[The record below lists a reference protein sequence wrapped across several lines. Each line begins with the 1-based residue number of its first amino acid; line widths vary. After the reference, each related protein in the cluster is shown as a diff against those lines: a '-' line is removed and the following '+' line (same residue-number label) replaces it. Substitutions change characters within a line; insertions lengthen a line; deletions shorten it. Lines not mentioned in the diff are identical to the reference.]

1 MRRLCLTVCN
11 GVKLQK
17 LIRDRK
23 GVCWLGHVY
32 TIWFFG
38 PLGWF
43 GLEGASLCAACA
55 SVCWDGLEYDHHRKH
70 AAGISCT
77 CFVVICWG
85 GVQKVGVFAKVL
97 IRHSWLNRHGC
108 ILCLL
113 IRWQRSAL
121 AMIAVLRR
129 VFPRT
134 SGRVVESTV
143 RDLGWGNLKLQCWPL
158 TITPQRVRRDQQISK
173 FHKIPR
179 YLFPSLYVEEFTVS
193 LLRSRAGVPTN
204 QITWYSPQF

>member
-108 ILCLL
+108 ILLFVNTLTAKCFGYD
-113 IRWQRSAL
+113 RSSQKGFPAHIWKGCWINGSWSRL
-121 AMIAVLRR
+121 GEFEVAM
-129 VFPRT
+129 
-134 SGRVVESTV
+134 
-143 RDLGWGNLKLQCWPL
+143 L
-158 TITPQRVRRDQQISK
+158 TPHHHASACKTRSDI
-173 FHKIPR
+173 KIP
-179 YLFPSLYVEEFTVS
+179 
-193 LLRSRAGVPTN
+193 
-204 QITWYSPQF
+204 